1 MKISKIK
8 VKNYGPIKEFS
19 AQCGKIEI
27 FYGRNEAGKT
37 ALVDAITTALF
48 KRRDIFSHQDRFEGK
63 NFEVRVKNKGEEYS
77 FPGKKKF
84 SEITNLPHYQLARL
98 FIVRAGELTLRED
111 EKWWDSVKEFLSGIS
126 VKINRLIEKIN
137 DRVGITSSG
146 DWSNRHPDYIK
157 TEIEKMKTRKKELEI
172 SIGNLKQIQDKEKEL
187 EKKQKEKA
195 SLKKKLEDFYRYQE
209 YLRYEQANKAYEEY
223 KRQKQ
228 ILLDY
233 QRCRREDLDKWREK
247 EGREKDIEREKLI
260 LQQNMENLKKEI
272 KDDQG
277 EENRLIKKHQEL
289 IQKRDRANLFS
300 INDKFFRFKV
310 QSEALNSKKL
320 KKFLWVGEGLFSVG
334 AIFLLLSVFFIFFFY
349 LGWPILV
356 GGGVLLFLYANLQ
369 RRKNKLKREEKEIL
383 KVSRNIWED
392 CQDVWSIP
400 SLWEKFQNSL
410 SILQGR
416 LSKIREE
423 KDKKI
428 KKLKEMEEKFEKLK
442 RGLDRVG
449 EEINQIRDKI
459 GVSEPLELERK
470 IEEKRDIEKII
481 ERDKNILVDTLKTDE
496 PYLWEERLQKKIIK
510 PDIEIIFSPGEERE
524 LKEDI
529 KHNDKEIERLK
540 EEILAFR
547 EGELGRLGIKEEPQ
561 IWIELGKLNKDLENY
576 NRQRQAALLARS
588 ILTKVSEE
596 LNEELLKVI
605 NDEKMGVSAYFSYI
619 TGGKYQKVEWRE
631 GSIYIQDKG
640 GTSYS
645 AKDLS
650 TGTLD
655 QLLFSLRLSIL
666 KGALPEGGFFVLDDA
681 FLTSDYERR
690 RKLVKI
696 CRDLSCQKW
705 QILYF
710 TVDDHLRDLFS
721 QICGI
726 KPKVL

>member
-63 NFEVRVKNKGEEYS
+63 NFEVRVENKGEEYS

-137 DRVGITSSG
+137 DRVGITTSG

-157 TEIEKMKTRKKELEI
+157 TEIEKMETRKKELEI

-233 QRCRREDLDKWREK
+233 QRYRREDLDKWREK

-289 IQKRDRANLFS
+289 IQKRNRANLFS

-349 LGWPILV
+349 LGWLILA
-356 GGGVLLFLYANLQ
+356 GAGVFLFLYANLQ

-410 SILQGR
+410 SVLQGR

-428 KKLKEMEEKFEKLK
+428 KKLKEIQDNSEFIALAQKNQQIREADLQSTYKALIAHADGLCETAENRCPLLVAIHTEGSNAAIAINFWQEAAKLGWLVAAPQSHQALWK
-442 RGLDRVG
+442 DAYLWINRKLAI
-449 EEINQIRDKI
+449 EEINYQIKSVKEKYAVDESLVVLAGRATSVPIAMEIAFKHPN
-459 GVSEPLELERK
+459 GVLGFIAYDPPNLNRELDEWEPIINQISPGAIKGYFILHNEENRRH
-470 IEEKRDIEKII
+470 IEDISKLADSLTSANIWTEI
-481 ERDKNILVDTLKTDE
+481 EIV
-496 PYLWEERLQKKIIK
+496 PGK
-510 PDIEIIFSPGEERE
+510 PD
-524 LKEDI
+524 
-529 KHNDKEIERLK
+529 
-540 EEILAFR
+540 
-547 EGELGRLGIKEEPQ
+547 
-561 IWIELGKLNKDLENY
+561 
-576 NRQRQAALLARS
+576 
-588 ILTKVSEE
+588 
-596 LNEELLKVI
+596 
-605 NDEKMGVSAYFSYI
+605 
-619 TGGKYQKVEWRE
+619 
-631 GSIYIQDKG
+631 
-640 GTSYS
+640 
-645 AKDLS
+645 
-650 TGTLD
+650 
-655 QLLFSLRLSIL
+655 
-666 KGALPEGGFFVLDDA
+666 
-681 FLTSDYERR
+681 LTSPIHRPS
-690 RKLVKI
+690 
-696 CRDLSCQKW
+696 LSRA
-705 QILYF
+705 LTF
-710 TVDDHLRDLFS
+710 LA
-721 QICGI
+721 GG
-726 KPKVL
+726 

>member
-63 NFEVRVKNKGEEYS
+63 NFEVRVENKGEEYS

-137 DRVGITSSG
+137 DRVGITTSG

-157 TEIEKMKTRKKELEI
+157 TEIEKMETRKKELEI

-233 QRCRREDLDKWREK
+233 QRYRREDLDKWREK

-272 KDDQG
+272 KDDQD

-334 AIFLLLSVFFIFFFY
+334 AIFLLLSVF
-349 LGWPILV
+349 
-356 GGGVLLFLYANLQ
+356 
-369 RRKNKLKREEKEIL
+369 
-383 KVSRNIWED
+383 
-392 CQDVWSIP
+392 
-400 SLWEKFQNSL
+400 
-410 SILQGR
+410 
-416 LSKIREE
+416 
-423 KDKKI
+423 
-428 KKLKEMEEKFEKLK
+428 
-442 RGLDRVG
+442 
-449 EEINQIRDKI
+449 
-459 GVSEPLELERK
+459 
-470 IEEKRDIEKII
+470 
-481 ERDKNILVDTLKTDE
+481 
-496 PYLWEERLQKKIIK
+496 
-510 PDIEIIFSPGEERE
+510 
-524 LKEDI
+524 
-529 KHNDKEIERLK
+529 
-540 EEILAFR
+540 
-547 EGELGRLGIKEEPQ
+547 
-561 IWIELGKLNKDLENY
+561 
-576 NRQRQAALLARS
+576 
-588 ILTKVSEE
+588 
-596 LNEELLKVI
+596 
-605 NDEKMGVSAYFSYI
+605 
-619 TGGKYQKVEWRE
+619 
-631 GSIYIQDKG
+631 
-640 GTSYS
+640 
-645 AKDLS
+645 
-650 TGTLD
+650 
-655 QLLFSLRLSIL
+655 LFSFSI
-666 KGALPEGGFFVLDDA
+666 
-681 FLTSDYERR
+681 
-690 RKLVKI
+690 
-696 CRDLSCQKW
+696 
-705 QILYF
+705 
-710 TVDDHLRDLFS
+710 
-721 QICGI
+721 
-726 KPKVL
+726 